1 MDALYEQGMG
11 RKKDQGVYGKGFR
24 KGLRK
29 SVAINRKGM
38 HIPSNKYLKAKKKVQ
53 AIKRF
58 YSHLIVYLLVNAG
71 LLFFRIEW
79 APFLF
84 SQQDAAF
91 ISWLNWNTFGI
102 TFFWGLGL
110 LFHALSVFVV
120 KFKFLKK
127 WEERKIK
134 ELIKKEEETMYNRKD

>member
-1 MDALYEQGMG
+1 
-11 RKKDQGVYGKGFR
+11 
-24 KGLRK
+24 
-29 SVAINRKGM
+29 M